1 MRTSIRIA
9 LDLVLVV
16 VFAIIGRASHGEAL
30 TLGGVLLTGWPF
42 FVGCLLGSVLAGV
55 LLRLPWLYEGLLV
68 WLTTVVLGMFLRG
81 ITGGGMAAGF
91 LIVATL
97 VLAFLLIGW
106 RMLAALARR
115 RAATARENT

>member
-30 TLGGVLLTGWPF
+30 TLGGILVTGWPF
-42 FVGCLLGSVLAGV
+42 LVGCLVGSLIAGV

-68 WLTTVVLGMFLRG
+68 WLTTVVLGMFLRA
-81 ITGGGMAAGF
+81 ITGGGMALGF
-91 LIVATL
+91 LIVATV
-97 VLAFLLIGW
+97 VLAVLLIGW

-115 RAATARENT
+115 RA